1 MSQPISRSI
10 SQPIS
15 QPVPQRVAQQST
27 SMAQIGSRIAAA
39 LLGGYVFTWGLIALG
54 VALLFAAGMEFHD
67 AESLGYIIGFL
78 VYLTVFLWAFASRYL
93 KRVWLL
99 LAGGGVLMTASASLI
114 QSLLI

>member
-1 MSQPISRSI
+1 MSQQSI
-10 SQPIS
+10 SI
-15 QPVPQRVAQQST
+15 AQVS
-27 SMAQIGSRIAAA
+27 SRIAAA
-39 LLGGYVFTWGLIALG
+39 ILGGYVFTWGLIAFG

-78 VYLTVFLWAFASRYL
+78 VYVTVFLWAFASRNL

-99 LAGGGVLMTASASLI
+99 LVGGGVLMTVSASLM

>member
-1 MSQPISRSI
+1 MSQQSI
-10 SQPIS
+10 SI
-15 QPVPQRVAQQST
+15 AQVT
-27 SMAQIGSRIAAA
+27 SRIGAAI
-39 LLGGYVFTWGLIALG
+39 LGGYVFTWGLIALG

-78 VYLTVFLWAFASRYL
+78 VYLTVFLWAFATRHL

-99 LAGGGVLMTASASLI
+99 LAGGGVLMAVSASLI